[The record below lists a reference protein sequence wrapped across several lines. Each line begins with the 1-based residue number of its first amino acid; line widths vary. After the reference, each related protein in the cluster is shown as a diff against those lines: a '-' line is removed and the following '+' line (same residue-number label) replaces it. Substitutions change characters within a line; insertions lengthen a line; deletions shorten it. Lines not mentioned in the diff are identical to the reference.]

1 MVTVRPPLAVPPSV
15 TVCKRRLGQSTFC
28 PPARWSI
35 SKMKKKN
42 AFDSSNSLPLA
53 LRALVWRRER
63 AAGGADTGSA
73 GAAAA
78 PGAGSAGS
86 RAWAPERARGASR
99 AELSCPSHEQPR
111 ESMAGAA
118 GASPLT
124 NALGA
129 LEESQRQAVLADPAF
144 PLLISA
150 GAGSGKTRVLTF
162 RIAVLLER
170 CAAGPYAAARGHA
183 RWHAMHP
190 FAAHPDAARARA
202 ASA

>member
-1 MVTVRPPLAVPPSV
+1 
-15 TVCKRRLGQSTFC
+15 
-28 PPARWSI
+28 
-35 SKMKKKN
+35 
-42 AFDSSNSLPLA
+42 
-53 LRALVWRRER
+53 
-63 AAGGADTGSA
+63 
-73 GAAAA
+73 
-78 PGAGSAGS
+78 
-86 RAWAPERARGASR
+86 
-99 AELSCPSHEQPR
+99 
-111 ESMAGAA
+111 MAGAA

-170 CAAGPYAAARGHA
+170 FAAGPYAAARGHA